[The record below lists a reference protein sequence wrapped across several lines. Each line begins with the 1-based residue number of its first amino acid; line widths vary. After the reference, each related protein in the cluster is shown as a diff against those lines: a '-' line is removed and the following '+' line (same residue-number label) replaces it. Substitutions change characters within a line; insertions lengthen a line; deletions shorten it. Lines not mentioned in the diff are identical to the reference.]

1 MWVTPDG
8 EGWRMRFEPP
18 LSDVPM
24 GWTPLY
30 GKPMPPSVPDG
41 YQIVDTALLQ
51 RASQTIGQFIDGY
64 DWAQED
70 MDCMDDLDAHLC
82 RAITTPPSIDAHE
95 LWAAAQLT
103 PGEGIEDG
111 VDRIAA
117 LLATAPKPGEG

>member
-1 MWVTPDG
+1 MSIKVLIKALRCTVEHRERISLDDIDAANLLAEIDRLRAELLAAREQEPVVWVTPDG

-30 GKPMPPSVPDG
+30 GKPMPPS
-41 YQIVDTALLQ
+41 
-51 RASQTIGQFIDGY
+51 
-64 DWAQED
+64 
-70 MDCMDDLDAHLC
+70 
-82 RAITTPPSIDAHE
+82 IDAHE

-117 LLATAPKPGEG
+117 LLAAAPKPGEG